1 MQIVDIIFKL
11 AMLTILNKFI
21 NQRSQKIST
30 AALTVAFFGLISRIF
45 GLWRDRLL
53 AGQFGASR
61 TLDVYYAAFRIPD
74 LVYNLLIIGAIS
86 SAFLPVFYEYLTK
99 NKEEAWRFAANV
111 LNILIF
117 ALVIFSGILI
127 VFAPQLVSLVA
138 PGFDEASR
146 ELTIN
151 ISRILFLSPLLLG
164 ISALATALLQAFS
177 RFLIASL
184 APIFYNLGIIFGIVF
199 LTPRYGIWGLAYGV
213 VLGALLHFLIQ
224 VPSLFN
230 IGFRFRRLLDFK
242 DSGLIKVVRLWLPRT
257 LGLFA
262 LQINSVVST
271 AIASVLATGSIAIF
285 NFADNLRWVP
295 IGIVGVA
302 FSTAAFPAMSLAYAQ
317 GKKDLF
323 IKRFSLAVRQSL
335 FIVIPLSLLFF
346 VLRAQIVRLILGTGN
361 FNWQDT
367 RLTAAVLGFF
377 AFGIF
382 AAALL
387 PLFTRAFFAFHNTKT
402 PVFINIFS
410 MLINVVLSLVFVG
423 AIIKFPFLN
432 QKLASL
438 MKLSDVDNIAILG
451 LPLAITIAGI
461 INLAWHW
468 FDLKKHVGDFGTG
481 EIKKSFF
488 KVLIASCVAVIFIYV
503 GLYVFSSV
511 FDTRT
516 FLGLLFQTLCAGIF
530 GGIAYLAVA
539 LALGMEEILMLNI
552 PATLLNWRG
561 IKNPEPELGG
571 ESLDDQ
577 Y

>member
-1 MQIVDIIFKL
+1 
-11 AMLTILNKFI
+11 MLTILSKFI
-21 NQRSQKIST
+21 NQRSQKISS
-30 AALTVAFFGLISRIF
+30 AALTIAFFGLVSRFF

-53 AGQFGASR
+53 AGQFGAGR
-61 TLDVYYAAFRIPD
+61 TLDIYYAAFRIPD
-74 LVYNLLIIGAIS
+74 LVYNLLIVGAVS

-99 NKEEAWRFAANV
+99 DKNEAWRFAANV

-117 ALVIFSGILI
+117 ALLIFSVILI
-127 VFAPQLVSLVA
+127 LFAPQLVSLVA
-138 PGFDEASR
+138 PGFDSASR
-146 ELTIN
+146 ELTVN
-151 ISRILFLSPLLLG
+151 ISRLLFLSPLLLG

-177 RFLIASL
+177 RFLITSL

-199 LTPRYGIWGLAYGV
+199 LAPHYGIWGLAYGV
-213 VLGALLHFLIQ
+213 ILGALLHFLIQ
-224 VPSLFN
+224 VPSLIN
-230 IGFRFRRLLDFK
+230 IGFRFRGLLNFK
-242 DSGLIKVVRLWLPRT
+242 EWGLIKVVKLWLPRT
-257 LGLFA
+257 LSLFA

-271 AIASVLATGSIAIF
+271 AIASVLASGSIAIF
-285 NFADNLRWVP
+285 NFADNLRWTP

-323 IKRFSLAVRQSL
+323 LKRFSLAVRQAL

-346 VLRAQIVRLILGTGN
+346 VLRAQIVRIILGTGN

-367 RLTAAVLGFF
+367 RLTAAVLGLF

-402 PVFINIFS
+402 PVFINVFS
-410 MLINVVLSLVFVG
+410 MLINIILSFLFVG
-423 AIIKFPFLN
+423 AIVKLPLLS
-432 QKLASL
+432 QKLGSI
-438 MKLSDVDNIAILG
+438 MKLGGIGINNIAILG
-451 LPLAITIAGI
+451 LPLAITITSI
-461 INLAWHW
+461 INLVWHW
-468 FDLKKHVGDFGTG
+468 FDLKKYVGDFGIG

-488 KVLIASCVAVIFIYV
+488 KILIASIIAVVFIYV
-503 GLYVFSSV
+503 GLYTFSYVFN
-511 FDTRT
+511 TRT
-516 FLGLLFQTLCAGIF
+516 VLGLLFQTLSAGLL
-530 GGIAYLAVA
+530 GGIAYLLAA
-539 LALGMEEILMLNI
+539 FALGMEEILMLRV

-561 IKNPEPELGG
+561 IKNPEPEPIS